1 MARQLEKIKEELD
14 KLTRRR
20 DSLNER
26 IKALQDEYTEAENT
40 MVTNAFHEAGLTLE
54 QFSELLQKMGNR
66 LPNREDLE
74 EVQDK

>member
-14 KLTRRR
+14 KLIRRR
-20 DSLNER
+20 DSLNDR

-40 MVTNAFHEAGLTLE
+40 MITNAYREAGLTPE
-54 QFSELLQKMGNR
+54 QFGELLRRMGTR
-66 LPNREDLE
+66 LPNKNDLE